1 MTRTRD
7 AMTLRFEPINKV
19 SNSAF
24 FFKLIPLLISRSD
37 YIIFALYEVI
47 KASDNEAIIEI
58 TINESI

>member
-1 MTRTRD
+1 
-7 AMTLRFEPINKV
+7 MTLRFEPINKV